1 MIEDATHIWWDVRP
15 AARYPTIE
23 FRVSD
28 VATSV
33 DEAVMVAA

>member
-1 MIEDATHIWWDVRP
+1 VVLEEDFTPIWWDVRP
-15 AARYPTIE
+15 SARSPTIE

-33 DEAVMVAA
+33 DEAS